1 MITTNYVIPT
11 RYCNTCDIKMNF
23 TDVPGVPK
31 YSMVY
36 VCPEC
41 GEMYCN
47 DVAATYYEGRFNGLP
62 EFWMNGNVD

>member
-1 MITTNYVIPT
+1 
-11 RYCNTCDIKMNF
+11 MNF

-47 DVAATYYEGRFNGLP
+47 NVAAAYYKGRFNGLP
-62 EFWMNGNVD
+62 EFWMNGNKD